1 MVIFV
6 AKLMEVLHLHAK
18 PVNKIKPLD
27 SRLSTLVTIQ
37 SFITDIL
44 QSVLKT
50 RWLSVHVYKTATPSP
65 HEEWPHSELVL

>member
-27 SRLSTLVTIQ
+27 SRYYTI
-37 SFITDIL
+37 IYYRYLAIC
-44 QSVLKT
+44 LKDT
-50 RWLSVHVYKTATPSP
+50 MG
-65 HEEWPHSELVL
+65 E